1 MNRIQ
6 LDHIS
11 RALTLLTSLSL
22 LFLSL
27 YLVLFVMILYSG
39 LKIAVKISMLVLLVT
54 VMFFAATIASERY
67 LKLRLG
73 QEK

>member
-6 LDHIS
+6 L
-11 RALTLLTSLSL
+11 LFLLTYL
-22 LFLSL
+22 LLIVF
-27 YLVLFVMILYSG
+27 ILYSG
-39 LKIAVKISMLVLLVT
+39 LKLVVKICILMLLLGI
-54 VMFFAATIASERY
+54 MFVAVNITTERY

>member
-11 RALTLLTSLSL
+11 RALTLLTALSL
-22 LFLSL
+22 LVLAF
-27 YLVLFVMILYSG
+27 YLILFTMILYSG
-39 LKIAVKISMLVLLVT
+39 LKLAVKIGLLALLVSL
-54 VMFFAATIASERY
+54 MFIIASVASERY

>member
-6 LDHIS
+6 LSHIS
-11 RALTLLTSLSL
+11 RALTLLIVLSL
-22 LFLSL
+22 LFLL
-27 YLVLFVMILYSG
+27 TYLILLVFILYSG
-39 LKIAVKISMLVLLVT
+39 LKLVVKIGVFMLLLAI
-54 VMFFAATIASERY
+54 MFVAVNIATERY